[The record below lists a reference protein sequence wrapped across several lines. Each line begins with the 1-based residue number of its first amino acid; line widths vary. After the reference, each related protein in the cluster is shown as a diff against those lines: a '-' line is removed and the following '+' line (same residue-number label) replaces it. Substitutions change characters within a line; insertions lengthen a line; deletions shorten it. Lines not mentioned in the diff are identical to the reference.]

1 MEKKVIQYI
10 KEQRILEAG
19 DHVLIGVSGG
29 ADSLALLYFLDK
41 YASMLKISI
50 GVAHLHHGLRG
61 EAADADEAFVCNFC
75 RDREISFYSRQRNVQ
90 EISQL
95 EKISVEEAGRKERY
109 DFFRFI
115 AEVNGYNRIAMG
127 HHLNDQAETMLM
139 RLIRGTGIKGV
150 SGIKSSRDNL
160 YIRPFLCLEKKEIL
174 AYCQKNKLEFRTDA
188 TNFQRDY
195 TRNKIRLDI
204 MPMILK
210 INPRAEVHFN
220 EFTKI
225 ATEYEVF
232 FEKYVDRLEDLILT
246 KKENRVL
253 INRTL
258 WLNEEPVVQKE
269 ILRRSIFKFKGSL
282 KEIEYNHITA
292 FYSLLKSDKTIW
304 EIHIPHDIQLMRRYD
319 QVMVMTK
326 QKSMGYLIKPKQIL
340 PNKTYIFSKERLILE
355 TKFVSQGEFR
365 KKRCFFSK
373 ELENHSEKYFDYDK
387 IKSILILRSRQTGDF
402 FYPTGLQG
410 KKAIKK
416 YFIDRKIDRNIR
428 DEIPLLVMGNEVLWI
443 FGYAINQRCLA
454 NDDTKNIIRVTYLM
468 LGEKCDSRY
477 SGNFG
482 G

>member
-10 KEQRILEAG
+10 EEQRLLEAG

-41 YASMLKISI
+41 YADMFHISI

-61 EAADADEAFVCNFC
+61 QAADVDEAFVRNFC
-75 RDREISFYSRQRNVQ
+75 QERNIPFFSRQRNIHK
-90 EISQL
+90 ISQT
-95 EKISVEEAGRKERY
+95 ERISVEEAGRKERY
-109 DFFRFI
+109 GFFLTI
-115 AEVNGYNRIAMG
+115 AQDHGYNRIAMG

-150 SGIKSSRDNL
+150 SGIKSNRDNL

-174 AYCQKNKLEFRTDA
+174 EYCEKFQLEYRTDA

-204 MPMILK
+204 MPMVLE

-225 ATEYEVF
+225 ANEYEAF
-232 FEKYVDRLEDLILT
+232 FEKYVDQIEGQILT
-246 KKENRVL
+246 RNGKMVVIDRD
-253 INRTL
+253 L
-258 WLNEEPVVQKE
+258 WLREEPVVQKE

-292 FYSLLKSDKTIW
+292 FCSLLKSDKTIW
-304 EIHIPHDIQLMRRYD
+304 EIHFPHDIQIMRRYD
-319 QVMVMTK
+319 RVFVTEK
-326 QKSMGYLIKPKQIL
+326 ERTEDSIIIPKRIL
-340 PNKTYIFSKERLILE
+340 PNKTYLFSKEHLIVE
-355 TKFVSQGEFR
+355 TKLVTQDEFR
-365 KKRCFFSK
+365 IKKCFFSK
-373 ELENHSEKYFDYDK
+373 EIENHSEKYFDYDK
-387 IKSILILRSRQTGDF
+387 IKDILVLRSRRSGDY
-402 FYPTGLQG
+402 FYPTGLTG
-410 KKAIKK
+410 KKSIKK
-416 YFIDRKIDRNIR
+416 YFIDKKIDRKRRN
-428 DEIPLLVMGNEVLWI
+428 EIPLLVIDGEVLWI
-443 FGYAINQRCLA
+443 LGYAINRRFLA
-454 NDDTKNIIRVTYLM
+454 DSDTKNIIRVTYLM

-482 G
+482 

>member
-10 KEQRILEAG
+10 EEQRILEAG

-41 YASMLKISI
+41 FADLFQIVI

-61 EAADADEAFVCNFC
+61 QAADADEEFVRNFC
-75 RDREISFYSRQRNVQ
+75 QQRKIPFFSRQRNIQV
-90 EISQL
+90 ISQI

-109 DFFRFI
+109 DFFMAI
-115 AEVNGYNRIAMG
+115 AEEQGYNRIAMG
-127 HHLNDQAETMLM
+127 HHINDQAETMLM
-139 RLIRGTGIKGV
+139 RLIRGTGVKGV

-160 YIRPFLCLEKKEIL
+160 YIRPFLCLQKKEIL
-174 AYCQKNKLEFRTDA
+174 NYCDIHKLAFRTDA

-204 MPMILK
+204 MPMILA

-225 ATEYEVF
+225 ANEYEAF
-232 FEKYVDRLEDLILT
+232 FEKYVDQLEDQILT
-246 KKENRVL
+246 LKEQRVL
-253 INRTL
+253 INRDL
-258 WLNEEPVVQKE
+258 WLKEEPVVQKE

-304 EIHIPHDIQLMRRYD
+304 EIHFPHDILIMRRYD
-319 QVMVMTK
+319 RVMVVEK
-326 QKSMGYLIKPKQIL
+326 QKSVGAIIAPKRIL
-340 PNKTYIFSKERLILE
+340 PNKTYLFSKERLILE
-355 TKFVSQGEFR
+355 TKLVSQDEFR
-365 KKRCFFSK
+365 KKTAIFSK
-373 ELENHSEKYFDYDK
+373 EMEIHSEKYFDYDK
-387 IKSILILRSRQTGDF
+387 IKDILVLRSRQSGDY
-402 FYPTGLQG
+402 FYPTGLTG
-410 KKAIKK
+410 KKSIKK
-416 YFIDRKIDRNIR
+416 YCIDKKIDRNRR
-428 DEIPLLVMGNEVLWI
+428 DQIPLLVTGGEVLWI
-443 FGYAINQRCLA
+443 LGYAINQRFLA
-454 NDDTKNIIRVTYLM
+454 DNDTKNIIKVTYLM

-482 G
+482 

>member
-10 KEQRILEAG
+10 EEQRILEAG

-41 YASMLKISI
+41 YADAFKISI

-61 EAADADEAFVCNFC
+61 EAADADEDFVRSFC
-75 RDREISFYSRQRNVQ
+75 TDRGIPFFSRQRNIQ
-90 EISQL
+90 EISQT

-109 DFFRFI
+109 DFFI
-115 AEVNGYNRIAMG
+115 TMAEAHGYNRIAMG
-127 HHLNDQAETMLM
+127 HHINDQAETMLM
-139 RLIRGTGIKGV
+139 RLIRGTGVKGV

-174 AYCQKNKLEFRTDA
+174 DYCEIHNLAFRTDA

-204 MPMILK
+204 MPMILE
-210 INPRAEVHFN
+210 INPRAEAHFN

-225 ATEYEVF
+225 ANEYEAF
-232 FEKYVDRLEDLILT
+232 FEKYVDQIEDRILSSKT
-246 KKENRVL
+246 NMVL
-253 INRTL
+253 IDRHS
-258 WLNEEPVVQKE
+258 WLSEAPVVQKE
-269 ILRRSIFKFKGSL
+269 LLRRSIFKFKGSL

-304 EIHIPHDIQLMRRYD
+304 EIHFPNDIQIIRRYD
-319 QVMVMTK
+319 RIMVTEK
-326 QKSMGYLIKPKQIL
+326 QKIAGVGITPKMIL
-340 PNKTYIFSKERLILE
+340 PGKTYIFAKERLIFE
-355 TKFVSQGEFR
+355 TKFVTQDEFR
-365 KKRCFFSK
+365 KKRYLFSK

-387 IKSILILRSRQTGDF
+387 IKSILVLRSRQSGDY
-402 FYPTGLQG
+402 FYPTGVAG
-410 KKAIKK
+410 KKTIKK
-416 YFIDRKIDRNIR
+416 YLIDKKIDRSQR
-428 DEIPLLVMGNEVLWI
+428 DTIPLLVTDAEVLWI
-443 FGYAINQRCLA
+443 MGYAINQRYLA
-454 NDDTKNIIRVTYLM
+454 DDDTKNIIRVTYLM

-482 G
+482 

>member
-10 KEQRILEAG
+10 EEQGILEAG

-41 YASMLKISI
+41 YANQFEITL

-61 EAADADEAFVCNFC
+61 AAADADEEFVKEFC
-75 RDREISFYSRQRNVQ
+75 RARNIPFFSRQRNIRQ
-90 EISQL
+90 ISQI

-109 DFFRFI
+109 GFFSVI
-115 AEVNGYNRIAMG
+115 AAEHGYNRIAMG
-127 HHLNDQAETMLM
+127 HHINDQAETMLM
-139 RLIRGTGIKGV
+139 RLIRGTGVKGV

-174 AYCQKNKLEFRTDA
+174 EYCKTHKLAFRTDA

-204 MPMILK
+204 MPMVLE

-225 ATEYEVF
+225 AYEYEAF
-232 FEKYVDRLEDLILT
+232 FEKYVDLIEDRILGS
-246 KKENRVL
+246 EINRVV
-253 INRTL
+253 INRDV
-258 WLNEEPVVQKE
+258 WLGEEPVVQKE
-269 ILRRSIFKFKGSL
+269 ILRRAIFRFKGSL

-304 EIHIPHDIQLMRRYD
+304 EIHFPHDIHVSRRYD
-319 QVMVMTK
+319 RVMVSEKEVQLDVMIT
-326 QKSMGYLIKPKQIL
+326 PKRIL
-340 PNKTYIFSKERLILE
+340 VNKTYLFAKEHLIVE
-355 TKFVSQGEFR
+355 TKLVTPAEF
-365 KKRCFFSK
+365 KNKRCFFSK
-373 ELENHSEKYFDYDK
+373 EVENHCEKYFDYDK
-387 IKSILILRSRQTGDF
+387 IKGILVLRSRQSGDY
-402 FYPTGLQG
+402 FYPPGLLG
-410 KKAIKK
+410 KKSIKK
-416 YFIDRKIDRNIR
+416 YFIDKKIDRNR
-428 DEIPLLVMGNEVLWI
+428 RNEIPLLVVDNEVLWI
-443 FGYAINQRCLA
+443 LGYAINQRFLA
-454 NDDTKNIIRVTYLM
+454 NDDTKKIIRVTYLM

-482 G
+482 

>member
-10 KEQRILEAG
+10 EEQRILEAG

-41 YASMLKISI
+41 FADQFHIAI

-61 EAADADEAFVCNFC
+61 AAADGDEAFVQNFC
-75 RDREISFYSRQRNVQ
+75 QERNISFFSRQRNIQ
-90 EISQL
+90 EISQT

-109 DFFRFI
+109 GFFRAI
-115 AEVNGYNRIAMG
+115 AEDHGYNRIAMG
-127 HHLNDQAETMLM
+127 HHINDQAETMLM
-139 RLIRGTGIKGV
+139 RLIRGTGVKGV

-160 YIRPFLCLEKKEIL
+160 YIRPFLCLQKKEIL
-174 AYCQKNKLEFRTDA
+174 NYCEIHKLAFRTDA

-204 MPMILK
+204 MPMILE

-225 ATEYEVF
+225 ANEYEAF
-232 FEKYVDRLEDLILT
+232 FEKYVDQIEDRILA
-246 KKENRVL
+246 KKENSVVIDRD
-253 INRTL
+253 L
-258 WLNEEPVVQKE
+258 WLREEPVVQKE

-304 EIHIPHDIQLMRRYD
+304 EIHFPHDILIMRRYD
-319 QVMVMTK
+319 RVIVAEK
-326 QKSMGYLIKPKQIL
+326 QKVMGSIILPKQIL
-340 PNKTYIFSKERLILE
+340 PNKTYLFSKERLILE
-355 TKFVSQGEFR
+355 TKFVSQDEFR
-365 KKRCFFSK
+365 KKRSFFSK
-373 ELENHSEKYFDYDK
+373 EMENHSEKYFDYDK
-387 IKSILILRSRQTGDF
+387 IKGILVLRSRQSGDY
-402 FYPTGLQG
+402 FYPTGLAG
-410 KKAIKK
+410 KKSIKK
-416 YFIDRKIDRNIR
+416 YYIDKKIDRNQR
-428 DEIPLLVMGNEVLWI
+428 DEIPLLVTEAEVLWI
-443 FGYAINQRCLA
+443 LGYAINQQYLA
-454 NDDTKNIIRVTYLM
+454 DDDTKNIIRVTYLM

-482 G
+482 

>member
-10 KEQRILEAG
+10 EEQRILEAG

-41 YASMLKISI
+41 YADALKISI

-61 EAADADEAFVCNFC
+61 EAADADENFVRRFC
-75 RDREISFYSRQRNVQ
+75 TDRKIPFFSRQRNIQ
-90 EISQL
+90 EISQT

-109 DFFRFI
+109 DFFI
-115 AEVNGYNRIAMG
+115 AMAAAHGYNRIAMG
-127 HHLNDQAETMLM
+127 HHINDQAETMLM
-139 RLIRGTGIKGV
+139 RLIRGTGVKGV

-174 AYCQKNKLEFRTDA
+174 DYCQIHKLAFRIDA

-204 MPMILK
+204 MPMILE
-210 INPRAEVHFN
+210 INPKAESHFN

-225 ATEYEVF
+225 ANEYEAF
-232 FEKYVDRLEDLILT
+232 FEKYVDQIEDRILT
-246 KKENRVL
+246 SKVKMVL
-253 INRTL
+253 IDRDS
-258 WLNEEPVVQKE
+258 WLSEEPVVQKE
-269 ILRRSIFKFKGSL
+269 LLRRSIFKFKGSL

-304 EIHIPHDIQLMRRYD
+304 EIHFPNDIQVIRRYD
-319 QVMVMTK
+319 RIMVTEK
-326 QKSMGYLIKPKQIL
+326 QAIAGVGIAPKMIL
-340 PNKTYIFSKERLILE
+340 PGKTYIFAKERLILE
-355 TKFVSQGEFR
+355 TKFVSQDEFR
-365 KKRCFFSK
+365 KKRGLFFK

-387 IKSILILRSRQTGDF
+387 IKSILVLRSRQSGDY
-402 FYPTGLQG
+402 FYPAGVLG
-410 KKAIKK
+410 KKTIKK
-416 YFIDRKIDRNIR
+416 YLIDKKIDRGQR
-428 DEIPLLVMGNEVLWI
+428 DTIPLLVTGAEVLWI
-443 FGYAINQRCLA
+443 MGYAINHHYLA
-454 NDDTKNIIRVTYLM
+454 DDATKNIIRVTYLM

-482 G
+482 

>member
-10 KEQRILEAG
+10 EEQRILEAG

-41 YASMLKISI
+41 YAKTFNISI

-61 EAADADEAFVCNFC
+61 EAADADEDFVRNFC
-75 RDREISFYSRQRNVQ
+75 QDRKIPFFSRQRNIQ
-90 EISQL
+90 EISQI

-109 DFFRFI
+109 DFFI
-115 AEVNGYNRIAMG
+115 AMATAHGYNRIAMG
-127 HHLNDQAETMLM
+127 HHINDQAETMLM
-139 RLIRGTGIKGV
+139 RLIRGTGVKGV

-174 AYCQKNKLEFRTDA
+174 NYCETHKLEFRTDA

-204 MPMILK
+204 MPMILE
-210 INPRAEVHFN
+210 INPRAEAHFN

-225 ATEYEVF
+225 ANEYEAF
-232 FEKYVDRLEDLILT
+232 FEKYVDQIEDRILT
-246 KKENRVL
+246 KKMNMVL
-253 INRTL
+253 IDRDL

-269 ILRRSIFKFKGSL
+269 LLRRSIFKFKGSL

-304 EIHIPHDIQLMRRYD
+304 EIHFPQDIQLMRRYD
-319 QVMVMTK
+319 RIMVTEK
-326 QKSMGYLIKPKQIL
+326 QKSAGEIIIPKRIL
-340 PNKTYIFSKERLILE
+340 PNKTYIFSKERLMLE
-355 TKFVSQGEFR
+355 TKLVTQDEFR
-365 KKRCFFSK
+365 KKRCLFSK

-387 IKSILILRSRQTGDF
+387 INSILVLRSRQSGDF
-402 FYPTGLQG
+402 FYPTGLAG
-410 KKAIKK
+410 KKSIKK
-416 YFIDRKIDRNIR
+416 YFIDKKIDRDQR
-428 DEIPLLVMGNEVLWI
+428 DKIPLLVMDAEVLWI
-443 FGYAINQRCLA
+443 MGYAINQRYLA
-454 NDDTKNIIRVTYLM
+454 DDDTKNIIRVRYLM

-482 G
+482 